1 MLKITPL
8 NLALILMLASP
19 AALPEPDRIQQLKAA
34 KQALDAENR
43 QLREALQRDRQ
54 HLMELE
60 AQLKIWRKK
69 IAALDKKIRAER
81 AREMSQTEG
90 E

>member
-1 MLKITPL
+1 MLKISPL

-19 AALPEPDRIQQLKAA
+19 TALPESDRIQQLKAA